1 MAGNW
6 KMNKTLP
13 EARELAKAVVDRVGA
28 VTDVGMLLC
37 PAFVALEAVGG
48 IIEGSNVELGGQ
60 NMYWKDSGAYTGE
73 VSPAMLLSVGCR
85 YVIIGHSERRG
96 RFGVPEPDMSD
107 ELRRIFG
114 DGDESVNV
122 KAKAAFAAG
131 LIPIVCCG
139 ETLDERQ
146 AGNTDLVVR
155 EQVAAAL
162 EGLTPEQVTSLVIAY
177 EPVWAIGTGETCQDD
192 EANRVIGLI
201 RLAVAELFGADP
213 ATSMRILYGGS
224 VKPENVKGLMEQ
236 MEIDGGLVGGAS
248 LEADS
253 FCQLVATTQAVYR
266 RQRAT
271 RG

>member
-13 EARELAKAVVDRVGA
+13 EARELAQAVVDRVGA
-28 VTDVGMLLC
+28 VSDVDMILC
-37 PAFVALEAVGG
+37 PPFVALEAVGG

-60 NMYWKDSGAYTGE
+60 NCYWKESGAYTGE
-73 VSPAMLLSVGCR
+73 VAPPMLVSVGCK
-85 YVIIGHSERRG
+85 YVILGHSERRG
-96 RFGVPEPDMSD
+96 RFGVPEPDMTD
-107 ELRRIFG
+107 ELRRLFG

-122 KAKAAFAAG
+122 KAKLAIAAG
-131 LIPIVCCG
+131 LTPIICCG
-139 ETLDERQ
+139 ETLEERQ
-146 AGNTDLVVR
+146 AGTTDLVVR

-162 EGLTPEQVTSLVIAY
+162 EGLTAEQVASLVIAY

-201 RLAVAELFGADP
+201 RFAVAELFDTDS

-224 VKPENVKGLMEQ
+224 VKPGNVKGIMEQ

-253 FCQLVATTQAVYR
+253 FCQLVEITQAVY
-266 RQRAT
+266 
-271 RG
+271 G